1 MCMCKTILM
10 SISSTI
16 LEKYFNKLYRPLC
29 LYALNITESYE
40 ESEDIVQQIFV
51 ELLEKAVAGSLE
63 VGDMKGY
70 LYTVVRNRAVKYAK
84 KNQEKVS
91 VESAMYLTDEN
102 ALSISVEEEALV
114 WDWIDALP
122 TERRNI
128 FLMAK
133 QQGMKYKEIAIQLD
147 ISVKTVEGQMGKALK
162 ALRDKAIK
170 IYLFF
175 FG

>member
-1 MCMCKTILM
+1 MFVNSHT
-10 SISSTI
+10 
-16 LEKYFNKLYRPLC
+16 LEKYFRWMYRPLC

-40 ESEDIVQQIFV
+40 DSEDIVQQIFV
-51 ELLEKAVAGSLE
+51 ELLEKAVVGRLE
-63 VGDMKGY
+63 VGNMKGY
-70 LYTVVRNRAVKYAK
+70 LYTVVRNRAVKYVK
-84 KNQEKVS
+84 KDQEKVS

-102 ALSISVEEEALV
+102 ILSISVEEEALV

-133 QQGMKYKEIAIQLD
+133 QQGMKYKEIAMQLD

>member
-1 MCMCKTILM
+1 MFVNSHT
-10 SISSTI
+10 
-16 LEKYFNKLYRPLC
+16 LEKYFQWMYRPLC

-40 ESEDIVQQIFV
+40 DSEDIVQQIFV
-51 ELLEKAVAGSLE
+51 ELLEKAVVGSLE
-63 VGDMKGY
+63 VGNMKGY
-70 LYTVVRNRAVKYAK
+70 LYTVVRNRAVKYVK
-84 KNQEKVS
+84 KDQEKVS

-102 ALSISVEEEALV
+102 ILSISVEEEALV
-114 WDWIDALP
+114 WNWIDALP

-133 QQGMKYKEIAIQLD
+133 QQGMKYKEIAEQLD

-162 ALRDKAIK
+162 TLRDKAIK

-175 FG
+175 FC

>member
-1 MCMCKTILM
+1 MFVNSHT
-10 SISSTI
+10 
-16 LEKYFNKLYRPLC
+16 LEKYFRWMYRPLC

-40 ESEDIVQQIFV
+40 DSEDIVQQIFV

-63 VGDMKGY
+63 VEDMKGY
-70 LYTVVRNRAVKYAK
+70 LYTVVRNRAVKYTK

-102 ALSISVEEEALV
+102 TLSISVEEEALV

-133 QQGMKYKEIAIQLD
+133 QQGMKYKEIAVQLD

>member
-1 MCMCKTILM
+1 MFVNSHT
-10 SISSTI
+10 
-16 LEKYFNKLYRPLC
+16 LEKYFRWMYRPLC

-40 ESEDIVQQIFV
+40 DSEDIVQQIFV
-51 ELLEKAVAGSLE
+51 ELLEKAVGGSLE

>member
-1 MCMCKTILM
+1 MFVNSHT
-10 SISSTI
+10 
-16 LEKYFNKLYRPLC
+16 LEKYFQWMYRPLC
-29 LYALNITESYE
+29 LYVLNITESYE
-40 ESEDIVQQIFV
+40 DSEDIVQQIFV
-51 ELLEKAVAGSLE
+51 ELLEKAVVGSLE
-63 VGDMKGY
+63 VGNMKGY
-70 LYTVVRNRAVKYAK
+70 LYTVVRNRAVKYVK
-84 KNQEKVS
+84 KDQEKVS

-102 ALSISVEEEALV
+102 ILSISVEEEALV
-114 WDWIDALP
+114 WNWIDALP

-133 QQGMKYKEIAIQLD
+133 QQGMKYKEIAEQLD

-162 ALRDKAIK
+162 TLRDKAIK

>member
-102 ALSISVEEEALV
+102 TLSISVEEEALV

>member
-1 MCMCKTILM
+1 MFVNSHT
-10 SISSTI
+10 
-16 LEKYFNKLYRPLC
+16 LEKYFQWMYRPLC

-40 ESEDIVQQIFV
+40 DSEDIVQQIFV
-51 ELLEKAVAGSLE
+51 ELLEKAVVGSLE
-63 VGDMKGY
+63 VGNMKGY
-70 LYTVVRNRAVKYAK
+70 LYTVVRNRAVKYVK
-84 KNQEKVS
+84 KDQEKVS

-102 ALSISVEEEALV
+102 ILSISVEEEALV
-114 WDWIDALP
+114 WNWIDALP

-133 QQGMKYKEIAIQLD
+133 QQGMKYKEIAEQLD
-147 ISVKTVEGQMGKALK
+147 ISVKTVEGQIGKALK
-162 ALRDKAIK
+162 TLRDKAIK

>member
-1 MCMCKTILM
+1 MFVNSHT
-10 SISSTI
+10 
-16 LEKYFNKLYRPLC
+16 LEKYFQWMYRPLC

-40 ESEDIVQQIFV
+40 DSEDIVQQIFV
-51 ELLEKAVAGSLE
+51 ELLEKAVVGSLE
-63 VGDMKGY
+63 VGNMKGY
-70 LYTVVRNRAVKYAK
+70 LYTVVRNRAVKYVK
-84 KNQEKVS
+84 KDQEKVS

-102 ALSISVEEEALV
+102 ILSISVEEEALV
-114 WDWIDALP
+114 WNWIAALP

-133 QQGMKYKEIAIQLD
+133 QQGMKYKEIAEQLD

-162 ALRDKAIK
+162 TLRDKAIK

>member
-1 MCMCKTILM
+1 MFVNSHT
-10 SISSTI
+10 
-16 LEKYFNKLYRPLC
+16 LEKYFQWMYRPLC

-40 ESEDIVQQIFV
+40 DSEDIVQQIFV
-51 ELLEKAVAGSLE
+51 ELLEKAVVGSLE
-63 VGDMKGY
+63 VGNMKGY
-70 LYTVVRNRAVKYAK
+70 LYTVARNRAVKYVK
-84 KNQEKVS
+84 KDQEKVS

-102 ALSISVEEEALV
+102 ILSISVEEEALV
-114 WDWIDALP
+114 WNWIDALP

-133 QQGMKYKEIAIQLD
+133 QQGMKYKEIAEQLD

-162 ALRDKAIK
+162 TLRDKAIK

>member
-1 MCMCKTILM
+1 MFVNSHT
-10 SISSTI
+10 
-16 LEKYFNKLYRPLC
+16 LEKYFQWMYRPLC

-40 ESEDIVQQIFV
+40 DSEDIVQQIFV
-51 ELLEKAVAGSLE
+51 ELLEKAVVGSLE
-63 VGDMKGY
+63 VGNMKGY
-70 LYTVVRNRAVKYAK
+70 LYTVVRNRAVKYVK
-84 KNQEKVS
+84 KDQEKVS

-102 ALSISVEEEALV
+102 ILSISEEALV
-114 WDWIDALP
+114 WNWIDALP

-133 QQGMKYKEIAIQLD
+133 QQGMKYKEIAEQLD

-162 ALRDKAIK
+162 TLRDKAIK

>member
-1 MCMCKTILM
+1 MFVNSHTI
-10 SISSTI
+10 
-16 LEKYFNKLYRPLC
+16 EKYFQWRYRPLC

-40 ESEDIVQQIFV
+40 DSEDIVQQIFV
-51 ELLEKAVAGSLE
+51 ELLEKAVVGSLE
-63 VGDMKGY
+63 VGNMKGY
-70 LYTVVRNRAVKYAK
+70 LYTVVRNRAVKYVK
-84 KNQEKVS
+84 KDQEKVS

-102 ALSISVEEEALV
+102 ILSISVEEEALV
-114 WDWIDALP
+114 WNWIDALP

-133 QQGMKYKEIAIQLD
+133 QQGMKYKEIAEQLD

-162 ALRDKAIK
+162 TLRDKAIK

>member
-1 MCMCKTILM
+1 MFVNSHT
-10 SISSTI
+10 
-16 LEKYFNKLYRPLC
+16 LEKYFRWMYRPLC

-40 ESEDIVQQIFV
+40 ASEELVQQIFV

>member
-40 ESEDIVQQIFV
+40 DSEDIVQQIFV

-102 ALSISVEEEALV
+102 TLSISVEEEALV

-133 QQGMKYKEIAIQLD
+133 QQGMKYKEIAMQLD

>member
-1 MCMCKTILM
+1 MFVNSHT
-10 SISSTI
+10 
-16 LEKYFNKLYRPLC
+16 LEKYFRWMYRPLC

-40 ESEDIVQQIFV
+40 DSEDIVQQIFV

-114 WDWIDALP
+114 WDWIDALL

>member
-1 MCMCKTILM
+1 MFVN
-10 SISSTI
+10 SRI
-16 LEKYFNKLYRPLC
+16 LEKYFQWMYRPLC

-40 ESEDIVQQIFV
+40 DSEDIVQQIFV
-51 ELLEKAVAGSLE
+51 ELLEKAIAGSLE

-91 VESAMYLTDEN
+91 VESAMYLTDEK

-133 QQGMKYKEIAIQLD
+133 QQGMKYKEIAMQLD

>member
-1 MCMCKTILM
+1 MFVNSHT
-10 SISSTI
+10 
-16 LEKYFNKLYRPLC
+16 LEKYFRWMYRPLC

-40 ESEDIVQQIFV
+40 DSEDIVQQIFV

-133 QQGMKYKEIAIQLD
+133 QQGMKYKEIAVQLD

>member
-1 MCMCKTILM
+1 MFVNSHT
-10 SISSTI
+10 
-16 LEKYFNKLYRPLC
+16 LEKYFRWMYRPLC

-40 ESEDIVQQIFV
+40 DSEDIVQQIFV

-91 VESAMYLTDEN
+91 VESAMYLTDES

-133 QQGMKYKEIAIQLD
+133 QQGMKDKEIAIQLD

-162 ALRDKAIK
+162 ALRDKALK

>member
-1 MCMCKTILM
+1 MFVNSHT
-10 SISSTI
+10 
-16 LEKYFNKLYRPLC
+16 LEKYFQWMYRPLC

-40 ESEDIVQQIFV
+40 DSEDIVQQIFV
-51 ELLEKAVAGSLE
+51 ELLEKAVVGSLE
-63 VGDMKGY
+63 VGNMKGY
-70 LYTVVRNRAVKYAK
+70 LYTVVRNRAVKYVK
-84 KNQEKVS
+84 KDQEKVS

-102 ALSISVEEEALV
+102 ILSISVEEEALV
-114 WDWIDALP
+114 WNWIDALP

-162 ALRDKAIK
+162 TLRDKAIK

>member
-1 MCMCKTILM
+1 MFVNSHT
-10 SISSTI
+10 
-16 LEKYFNKLYRPLC
+16 LEKYFRWMYRPLC

-40 ESEDIVQQIFV
+40 DSEDIVQQIFV
-51 ELLEKAVAGSLE
+51 ELLEKAVVGSLE
-63 VGDMKGY
+63 VGNMKGY
-70 LYTVVRNRAVKYAK
+70 LYTVVRNREVKNK
-84 KNQEKVS
+84 KKDQEKVS

-102 ALSISVEEEALV
+102 ILSISVEEEALV
-114 WDWIDALP
+114 WNWIDALP

-133 QQGMKYKEIAIQLD
+133 QQGMKYKEIAEQLD

-162 ALRDKAIK
+162 TLRDKAIK

>member
-1 MCMCKTILM
+1 MFVNSHT
-10 SISSTI
+10 
-16 LEKYFNKLYRPLC
+16 LEKYFQWMYRPLC

-40 ESEDIVQQIFV
+40 DSEDIVQQIFV
-51 ELLEKAVAGSLE
+51 ELLEKAVVGSLE
-63 VGDMKGY
+63 VGNMKGY
-70 LYTVVRNRAVKYAK
+70 LYTVVRNRAVKYVK
-84 KNQEKVS
+84 KDQEKVS

-102 ALSISVEEEALV
+102 ILSISVEEEALV
-114 WDWIDALP
+114 WNWIDALP

-133 QQGMKYKEIAIQLD
+133 QQGMKYKELAEQLD

-162 ALRDKAIK
+162 TLRDKAIK

>member
-1 MCMCKTILM
+1 MFVNSHT
-10 SISSTI
+10 
-16 LEKYFNKLYRPLC
+16 LEKYFQWMYRPLC

-40 ESEDIVQQIFV
+40 DSEDIVQQIFV
-51 ELLEKAVAGSLE
+51 ELLEKAVVGSLE
-63 VGDMKGY
+63 VGNMKGY
-70 LYTVVRNRAVKYAK
+70 LYTVVRNRAVKYVK
-84 KNQEKVS
+84 KDQEKVS

-102 ALSISVEEEALV
+102 ILSISVEEEALV
-114 WDWIDALP
+114 WNWIDALP

-133 QQGMKYKEIAIQLD
+133 QQGMKYKEIAEQLD

-162 ALRDKAIK
+162 TLRDKAIK
-170 IYLFF
+170 IYLSF

>member
-1 MCMCKTILM
+1 MFVNSHT
-10 SISSTI
+10 
-16 LEKYFNKLYRPLC
+16 LEKYFQWMYRPLC

-40 ESEDIVQQIFV
+40 DSEDIVQQIFV
-51 ELLEKAVAGSLE
+51 ELLEKAVVGSLE
-63 VGDMKGY
+63 VGNMKGY
-70 LYTVVRNRAVKYAK
+70 LYTVVRNRAVKYVK
-84 KNQEKVS
+84 KDQEKVS

-102 ALSISVEEEALV
+102 ILSISVEEEALV
-114 WDWIDALP
+114 WNWIDALP

-133 QQGMKYKEIAIQLD
+133 QQGMKYKEIAEQLD
-147 ISVKTVEGQMGKALK
+147 ISVKTVEVQMGKALK
-162 ALRDKAIK
+162 TLRDKAIK

>member
-1 MCMCKTILM
+1 MFVNSHT
-10 SISSTI
+10 
-16 LEKYFNKLYRPLC
+16 LEKYFRWMYRPLC

-40 ESEDIVQQIFV
+40 DSEDIVQQIFV

-91 VESAMYLTDEN
+91 VESAMYLTDES

-133 QQGMKYKEIAIQLD
+133 QQGMKDKEIAIQLD

>member
-1 MCMCKTILM
+1 M
-10 SISSTI
+10 
-16 LEKYFNKLYRPLC
+16 YRPLC

-40 ESEDIVQQIFV
+40 DSEDIVQQIFV

-147 ISVKTVEGQMGKALK
+147 ISVKPVEGQMGKALK

>member
-1 MCMCKTILM
+1 MFVNSHT
-10 SISSTI
+10 
-16 LEKYFNKLYRPLC
+16 LEKYFQWMYRPLC

-40 ESEDIVQQIFV
+40 DSEDIVQQIFV
-51 ELLEKAVAGSLE
+51 ELLEKAFVGILE
-63 VGDMKGY
+63 VGNMKVY

-91 VESAMYLTDEN
+91 VESAMYLTDGK

-133 QQGMKYKEIAIQLD
+133 QQGMKYREIAIQLN
-147 ISVKTVEGQMGKALK
+147 ISIKTVEGQMGKALK
-162 ALRDKAIK
+162 TLRDKAIK

>member
-1 MCMCKTILM
+1 MDVPTVMPICL
-10 SISSTI
+10 
-16 LEKYFNKLYRPLC
+16 KYN
-29 LYALNITESYE
+29 ESYE
-40 ESEDIVQQIFV
+40 DSEDIVQQIFV

-63 VGDMKGY
+63 VEDMKGY

>member
-1 MCMCKTILM
+1 MFVNSHT
-10 SISSTI
+10 
-16 LEKYFNKLYRPLC
+16 LEKYFRWMYRPLC

-40 ESEDIVQQIFV
+40 DSEDIVQQIFV

-63 VGDMKGY
+63 VEDMKGY

>member
-1 MCMCKTILM
+1 MFVNSHT
-10 SISSTI
+10 
-16 LEKYFNKLYRPLC
+16 LEKYFQWMYRPLC

-40 ESEDIVQQIFV
+40 DSEDIVQQIFV
-51 ELLEKAVAGSLE
+51 ELLEKAVVGSLE
-63 VGDMKGY
+63 VGNMKGY
-70 LYTVVRNRAVKYAK
+70 LYTVVRNRAVKYVK
-84 KNQEKVS
+84 KDQEKVS

-102 ALSISVEEEALV
+102 ILSISVEEEALV
-114 WDWIDALP
+114 WNWIDALP

-133 QQGMKYKEIAIQLD
+133 QQGMKYKEIAMQLD

>member
-1 MCMCKTILM
+1 MFVNSHT
-10 SISSTI
+10 
-16 LEKYFNKLYRPLC
+16 LEKYFRWMYRPLC

-40 ESEDIVQQIFV
+40 DSEDIVQQIFV
-51 ELLEKAVAGSLE
+51 ELLEKAVVGSLE
-63 VGDMKGY
+63 VGNMKGY
-70 LYTVVRNRAVKYAK
+70 LYTVVRNRAVKYVK
-84 KNQEKVS
+84 KDQEKVS

>member
-1 MCMCKTILM
+1 MFVNSHT
-10 SISSTI
+10 
-16 LEKYFNKLYRPLC
+16 LEKYFRWMYRPLC

-40 ESEDIVQQIFV
+40 DSEDLVQQIFV

-91 VESAMYLTDEN
+91 MESAMYLTDEN

-133 QQGMKYKEIAIQLD
+133 QQGMKYKEIAMQLD

>member
-1 MCMCKTILM
+1 MFVNSHT
-10 SISSTI
+10 
-16 LEKYFNKLYRPLC
+16 LEKYFQWMYRPLC

-40 ESEDIVQQIFV
+40 DSEDIVQQIFV

>member
-1 MCMCKTILM
+1 MFVNSHT
-10 SISSTI
+10 
-16 LEKYFNKLYRPLC
+16 LEKYFRWMYRPLC

-40 ESEDIVQQIFV
+40 DSEDIVQQIFV

-91 VESAMYLTDEN
+91 MESAMYLTDEN

>member
-40 ESEDIVQQIFV
+40 DSEDIVQQIFV

-91 VESAMYLTDEN
+91 VESAMYLTDES

>member
-1 MCMCKTILM
+1 MPSSCGNGICRKELPLKIAN
-10 SISSTI
+10 ISV
-16 LEKYFNKLYRPLC
+16 YN
-29 LYALNITESYE
+29 
-40 ESEDIVQQIFV
+40 
-51 ELLEKAVAGSLE
+51 
-63 VGDMKGY
+63 VGDAVSVPCP
-70 LYTVVRNRAVKYAK
+70 LFLQNDEENLVLQQVKYAK

-133 QQGMKYKEIAIQLD
+133 QQGMKYKEIAVQLD

>member
-1 MCMCKTILM
+1 MFVNSHT
-10 SISSTI
+10 
-16 LEKYFNKLYRPLC
+16 LEKYFQWMYRPLC

-40 ESEDIVQQIFV
+40 DSEDIVQQIFV
-51 ELLEKAVAGSLE
+51 ELLEKAVVGSLE
-63 VGDMKGY
+63 VGNMKGY
-70 LYTVVRNRAVKYAK
+70 LYTVVRNRAVKYVK
-84 KNQEKVS
+84 KDQEKVS

-102 ALSISVEEEALV
+102 ILSISVEEEALV
-114 WDWIDALP
+114 WNWIDALP

-133 QQGMKYKEIAIQLD
+133 QQGMKYKEIAEQLD
-147 ISVKTVEGQMGKALK
+147 ISIKTVEGQMGKALK
-162 ALRDKAIK
+162 TLRDKAIK